1 MGWFGSKKTT
11 EEIPVPPD
19 SAAAKDE
26 EKPRRKVGKYEILEK
41 IATGGFGT
49 VYKAWDPLIKRAVAL
64 KTCELPDAGMRARV
78 FREAQLAGGLQHPNI
93 TTVFEF
99 GVDGIVPFLAQE
111 LLSGEDL
118 DKAIARGTP
127 ATIEEKIRILIA
139 VASAL
144 ECAHAAG
151 IVHRDV
157 KPANIRILDTGAVKI
172 MDFGIAKSLDSTT
185 SSLTKDGMAIG
196 STSYMSPEQ
205 IVGDPVDFR
214 TDLFSLGVVA
224 YELVTGKKPFAH
236 DKLFL
241 LLEQIVKTEPVPVL
255 LAAPGTPP
263 RLAGIIERAM
273 AKKAEDRFASAA
285 ALKAELTAALA
296 ELEGKA
302 AFPAPGP
309 ARAAGAILVVDDD
322 AQVRDA
328 VRILL
333 EGEGYVVVAAADG
346 SEGIEKLE
354 SSEIRMVLLDLAMPG
369 MDGWQFLERQSKGPR
384 AGRAP
389 VVLMSGLPFIRDAA
403 GVADFIRKPIETAR
417 LLDCVRRFCGEPQP
431 TAVAAG

>member
-1 MGWFGSKKTT
+1 MAWFGKKTT
-11 EEIPVPPD
+11 EVGSNPADP
-19 SAAAKDE
+19 AAAKGE
-26 EKPRRKVGKYEILEK
+26 EPPRRKIGKYEILEK
-41 IATGGFGT
+41 IASGGFGT
-49 VYKAWDPLIKRAVAL
+49 VYKAWDPMIKRAVAL
-64 KTCELPDAGMRARV
+64 KTCELPDAVMRARV

-118 DKAIARGTP
+118 DKAIARGAP
-127 ATIEEKIRILIA
+127 ATIEEKVRVLIA

-157 KPANIRILDTGAVKI
+157 KPPNVRILDTGTVKI

-185 SSLTKDGMAIG
+185 SSLTRDGMAIG

-236 DKLFL
+236 TKLFL

-255 LAAPGTPP
+255 VAAPGTPP
-263 RLAGIIERAM
+263 RLAALIERAM
-273 AKKAEDRFASAA
+273 AKKPEERFASAA
-285 ALKAELTAALA
+285 EFKAELEAVLA
-296 ELEGKA
+296 EPAAKA
-302 AFPAPGP
+302 LPAPQP
-309 ARAAGAILVVDDD
+309 ARAAGSILVVDDD
-322 AQVRDA
+322 ERVRDA
-328 VRILL
+328 VRVLL
-333 EGEGYVVVAAADG
+333 EGEGYLVDAAGDG
-346 SEGIEKLE
+346 AAGIERLE
-354 SSEIRMVLLDLAMPG
+354 STDVCLVLLDLAMPG
-369 MDGWQFLERQSKGPR
+369 MDGWQFLERQS
-384 AGRAP
+384 
-389 VVLMSGLPFIRDAA
+389 S
-403 GVADFIRKPIETAR
+403 
-417 LLDCVRRFCGEPQP
+417 
-431 TAVAAG
+431 